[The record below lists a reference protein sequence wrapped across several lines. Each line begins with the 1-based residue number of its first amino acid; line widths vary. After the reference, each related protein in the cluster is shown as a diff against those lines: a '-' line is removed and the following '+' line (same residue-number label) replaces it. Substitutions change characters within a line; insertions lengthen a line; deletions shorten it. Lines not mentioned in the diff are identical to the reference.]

1 MIIGWQLA
9 GHFFILGKPN
19 DQVWSIDPATAPAT
33 RLLDQDNNLTRL
45 ERSLKFAKYGMVSK
59 NKIRKIFK
67 NLPNMDK
74 FSNKIR
80 KIFKN
85 LPNMDKFS
93 KKYLDKFSKKNID
106 KFSKKIYGQISK
118 KIYWQ
123 IKLAPHWLAGWLAGS
138 SLADV

>member
-1 MIIGWQLA
+1 MFIISWPLVDNWLTIGWQLA
-9 GHFFILGKPN
+9 GHFFLLGKPN

-33 RLLDQDNNLTRL
+33 RLLDRDNNLTRL
-45 ERSLKFAKYGMVSK
+45 ERSLKFAKYGLVSK

-74 FSNKIR
+74 FSNKC
-80 KIFKN
+80 
-85 LPNMDKFS
+85 
-93 KKYLDKFSKKNID
+93 LDKFSKKNID

>member
-1 MIIGWQLA
+1 MFIISWPLVDNWLTIGWKLA
-9 GHFFILGKPN
+9 GHFFLLGKPN

-33 RLLDQDNNLTRL
+33 RLLNRDNNLTRL
-45 ERSLKFAKYGMVSK
+45 ERSLKFAKYGLVSK
-59 NKIRKIFK
+59 
-67 NLPNMDK
+67 
-74 FSNKIR
+74 NKIR